1 MTKTLPQPTT
11 GSGTASKNSD
21 TPAKNSGTLTKKMQ
35 RADRNL
41 TPDILVAQLK
51 TTSWWTPALTYALA
65 AIIGA
70 GLCGAVFSATAWAW
84 FAAVCCAWAI
94 VDLVQRSVT
103 LTYGLIAISVLAA
116 LVSGRAEDHLWFIAG
131 AATCLVVV
139 LRTSAYIRLLDR
151 STRIETQLLSAELI
165 RIGMLSVGT
174 WLLTLLAQVMLHT
187 TLIQDAL
194 QDAQLRQRVGLGLA
208 VVAVVLVIALLI
220 LGLRRTE
227 PQKSEPR
234 NNEHSSAESR
244 TARPGKTEP
253 KKAGPTK

>member
-11 GSGTASKNSD
+11 DSGAASKNSD
-21 TPAKNSGTLTKKMQ
+21 TPTKTSGTLTKKMQ

-41 TPDILVAQLK
+41 TPDILVANLK
-51 TTSWWTPALTYALA
+51 TTSWWTPAATYALA
-65 AIIGA
+65 AVIGA
-70 GLCGAVFSATAWAW
+70 GLCGAVFSGTAWPW
-84 FAAVCCAWAI
+84 FAAVCCVWAI

-103 LTYGLIAISVLAA
+103 LIYGLIAISVLAA

-131 AATCLVVV
+131 AATCLIVV

-165 RIGMLSVGT
+165 RIGMLSTGT

-194 QDAQLRQRVGLGLA
+194 EDAQLRQRVGLGLA
-208 VVAVVLVIALLI
+208 VVAIALVITLLI
-220 LGLRRTE
+220 RGLRRSA
-227 PQKSEPR
+227 PQKSEHS
-234 NNEHSSAESR
+234 NNEHSAAESR
-244 TARPGKTEP
+244 TA
-253 KKAGPTK
+253 GPTK